1 MRQRVPADANN
12 FWEKRMKNEK
22 KRFAV
27 CGRFS
32 RNKWFAT
39 RKEARQ
45 YLRKNEMKYGWGDV
59 YIAERINGK
68 MVVG

>member
-1 MRQRVPADANN
+1 
-12 FWEKRMKNEK
+12 MKNEK

>member
-1 MRQRVPADANN
+1 MGQKAHPYGLRLGIVKT
-12 FWEKRMKNEK
+12 WK
-22 KRFAV
+22 
-27 CGRFS
+27 S
-32 RNKWFAT
+32 KWFAT